1 MADDEVNISEPRMSR
16 MRKTRL
22 TEANVKTDDSS
33 SVQENVS
40 DFTQLRDND
49 IAGGDLEMEF
59 TQLKEKQESDT
70 NSLNDSLKDASLS
83 TSPAHISGS
92 DDQAPGSTRRSLL
105 ILALVFLTALGA
117 LGLVYSSFPELDQE
131 EKQYVKVPRDIEDAK
146 NLGRLLHRYK
156 DKYYIEVLMGYFVVF
171 IFLQTFAIPGSIFLS
186 IISGFL
192 YPFYIAL
199 PLVCFCSALGAT
211 FCYLLSFLVGRKIV
225 DKYIPQRAAEWKR
238 HVDNHREHLFNY
250 ILFLRITPFL
260 PNWFINITSP
270 VIDVPVS
277 TFFFGT
283 LFGVAPPSFVFV
295 QAGTTLHK
303 LTSTSEAWS
312 LANIGLLAV
321 FAVVAILPVAFKG
334 KLRSK
339 LE

>member
-1 MADDEVNISEPRMSR
+1 MRVSHLQDDKEKVDSGNSIEERVSDYTSLKDRNISHGTSDH
-16 MRKTRL
+16 T
-22 TEANVKTDDSS
+22 
-33 SVQENVS
+33 
-40 DFTQLRDND
+40 DFTQLRKKQSMNNETDSG
-49 IAGGDLEMEF
+49 AGAGAD
-59 TQLKEKQESDT
+59 SDG
-70 NSLNDSLKDASLS
+70 AGAS
-83 TSPAHISGS
+83 TSKSQTSVTGRSIEA
-92 DDQAPGSTRRSLL
+92 GSTRRSLA
-105 ILALVFLTALGA
+105 ILALVFLAALGA
-117 LGLVYSSFPELDQE
+117 LLLVYSSFPKLEE
-131 EKQYVKVPRDIEDAK
+131 SEKQYVKVPRDIEDAK
-146 NLGRLLHRYK
+146 NLGRLLSRYK
-156 DKYYIEVLMGYFVVF
+156 DKYCVEVFMGYFVIF

-192 YPFYIAL
+192 YPFYVAL
-199 PLVCFCSALGAT
+199 PIVCICSAIGAT
-211 FCYLLSFLVGRKIV
+211 NCYFLSFMVGRKIV
-225 DKYIPQRAAEWKR
+225 EKYIPQRAAEWKR
-238 HVDNHREHLFNY
+238 HVDKHREHLFNY

-270 VIDVPVS
+270 VIDVPAS
-277 TFFFGT
+277 TFFLGT

-312 LANIGLLAV
+312 LANVGLLAV